1 MAIVRHADQ
10 WVDSGSVSH
19 WQWSGLSDV
28 AQSVVSNLWAF
39 FGACYGPSSG
49 PAMGLLWGLLW
60 IFLWGRPSFGA
71 CYMGL
76 PLGLLWAFLWACC
89 GPSFAACYMGLPLGL
104 LWAFLW
110 GLLCP
115 CIHGLHG
122 EHILRVLHSLW
133 QRTYLELIFITLAQ
147 DTFCIYFHGLS
158 YTHSIFSRLFSYP
171 IVVSGHILRLFWFI
185 GYRGHIFGLFYSLQ
199 NIFCSDFA

>member
-1 MAIVRHADQ
+1 MLPSLLFRTYGPSLGPAM
-10 WVDSGSVSH
+10 
-19 WQWSGLSDV
+19 GLLRGP
-28 AQSVVSNLWAF
+28 LWAF
-39 FGACYGPSSG
+39 FGACYGSSFG
-49 PAMGLLWGLLW
+49 A
-60 IFLWGRPSFGA
+60 FLPLGACYGPSFGA

-133 QRTYLELIFITLAQ
+133 QRTYLALILITLAQ

-158 YTHSIFSRLFSYP
+158 YTHGIFSCLFSYP
-171 IVVSGHILRLFWFI
+171 IVVSGHILRLFSFI